1 LETYAQK
8 IYWKHTRKSRA
19 SSAMSNQT
27 ASHLPEQSAIKP
39 ATIGHQPRRQPATGL
54 AAIVASAAQAQSAA
68 ARYYRQHRRRKD
80 DPLPN
85 NRQTDGNRLTK
96 QRGISAAQTS

>member
-1 LETYAQK
+1 
-8 IYWKHTRKSRA
+8 
-19 SSAMSNQT
+19 MSNQT

-68 ARYYRQHRRRKD
+68 ARYYRQHLATIART
-80 DPLPN
+80 
-85 NRQTDGNRLTK
+85 QALTP
-96 QRGISAAQTS
+96 AHPP